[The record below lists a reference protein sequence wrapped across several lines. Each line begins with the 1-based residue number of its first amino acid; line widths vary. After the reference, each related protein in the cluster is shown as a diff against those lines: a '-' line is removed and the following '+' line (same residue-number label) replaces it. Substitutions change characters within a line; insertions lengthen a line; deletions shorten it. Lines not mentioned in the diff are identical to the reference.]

1 MGRGARATRTELLLL
16 EARRVDAAAERDLE
30 QRARVAEHAAR
41 GRVVRA
47 AAVGVVAGVVAA
59 VGVVAAAAGEQ
70 QPALDGGL
78 ERERARARRGRA

>member
-1 MGRGARATRTELLLL
+1 MGRGARATRTELLLEARLL
-16 EARRVDAAAERDLE
+16 EARQVDAAAERDLE

-41 GRVVRA
+41 GRVARA
-47 AAVGVVAGVVAA
+47 AA

>member
-1 MGRGARATRTELLLL
+1 MGRGARATRTELLL
-16 EARRVDAAAERDLE
+16 EARQVDAAAERDLE

-47 AAVGVVAGVVAA
+47 AAVSVVAA